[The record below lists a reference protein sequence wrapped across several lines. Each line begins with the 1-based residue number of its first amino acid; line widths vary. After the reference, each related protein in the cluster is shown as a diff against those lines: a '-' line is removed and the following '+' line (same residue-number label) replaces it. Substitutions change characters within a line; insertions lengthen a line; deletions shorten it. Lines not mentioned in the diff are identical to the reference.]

1 VCATTVALAS
11 SAGVVLLLHPQSS
24 SQRDDVTNMAATA
37 AWAEP
42 DARRV
47 MIGRHDRK
55 LLCGLTATV
64 RQPSYVEDG
73 GSGGAVDVDSADRDH
88 RRISF
93 SHFIFRNR
101 MQISQRC
108 TDDS

>member
-1 VCATTVALAS
+1 VLKVAVTVS
-11 SAGVVLLLHPQSS
+11 VGVVILLRSPSN
-24 SQRDDVTNMAATA
+24 QRPGNDVITMATA

-47 MIGRHDRK
+47 MMDGHDRK

-64 RQPSYVEDG
+64 RRPSFDEDL
-73 GSGGAVDVDSADRDH
+73 GSGTAAADRRDDRRH
-88 RRISF
+88 NRISF

-108 TDDS
+108 